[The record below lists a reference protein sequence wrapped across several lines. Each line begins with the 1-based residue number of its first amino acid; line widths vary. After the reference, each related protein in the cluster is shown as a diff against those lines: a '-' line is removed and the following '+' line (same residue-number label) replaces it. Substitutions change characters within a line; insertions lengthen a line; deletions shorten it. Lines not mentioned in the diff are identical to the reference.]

1 MTGFDS
7 ITGQK
12 RPIRNLAILLRR
24 NRLPHA
30 LLFCGADVVGK
41 KEATLLLAMACNCL
55 KRSVRAD
62 SSSPPSETGWED
74 VNPCGECASCRK
86 IQSGQ
91 HPDIFSIGPHRDIIR
106 IAQIRE
112 LAETLSMKPY
122 EAKKRFIM
130 IPDAQTM
137 NPEASNAI
145 LKLLEEPPDQTV
157 FILMAPQASDLLPTI
172 ASRCRE
178 IHFYPL
184 ARKELQARLIQEE
197 NLAPVATEAIAALAG
212 GNYDKALRLCRPAR
226 GTDWVRWRQ
235 WLLFGSCLER
245 PQELSKSPV
254 GFLMMFAEK
263 LAAEKE
269 LLQGALEL
277 LKTWLRDLLLYRF
290 CPDRI
295 IHKDLEDTIG
305 RIAPSESVAGLLLKI
320 DIIQRTQQS
329 IRGNANP
336 RLALEAMMLKLAG

>member
-1 MTGFDS
+1 
-7 ITGQK
+7 
-12 RPIRNLAILLRR
+12 
-24 NRLPHA
+24 
-30 LLFCGADVVGK
+30 
-41 KEATLLLAMACNCL
+41 MACNCL
-55 KRSVRAD
+55 KRSGQAD
-62 SSSPPSETGWED
+62 SSGSLTETGWED
-74 VNPCGECASCRK
+74 INPCGECASCRK

-91 HPDIFSIGPHRDIIR
+91 HPDMFSIGPHRDVIR

-112 LAETLSMKPY
+112 LGETLSMKPY

-137 NPEASNAI
+137 NPEAGNAI

-197 NLAPVATEAIAALAG
+197 SLAPVAAEVIAALAG
-212 GNYDKALRLCRPAR
+212 GNYDKALRLCRPLR
-226 GTDWVRWRQ
+226 GTDWIRWRR
-235 WLLFGSCLER
+235 WLILGSGLEH
-245 PQELSKSPV
+245 PGELSKSPV
-254 GFLMMFAEK
+254 ASLMLFAEK

-269 LLQGALEL
+269 LLQDALEL
-277 LKTWLRDLLLYRF
+277 LRTWLRDLLLYRF
-290 CPDRI
+290 SPDRI

-305 RIAPSESVAGLLLKI
+305 RIAPSESVAGLLAKI
-320 DIIQRTQQS
+320 DIIQKTQQS
-329 IRGNANP
+329 IRGNANT